1 MSEKDTYKE
10 NGDIGVRF
18 LDYDVKQIGA
28 DWVQFLDVEVNDGR
42 RYNAT
47 SVFLKSN
54 QFGYI
59 SRPAIKHGLLF
70 DTRIEFQGSLPHL
83 VQLEA
88 INVKIKK
95 QPFASLIWIGSLLL
109 ISGVIFTISSD
120 VMRRKRS

>member
-1 MSEKDTYKE
+1 
-10 NGDIGVRF
+10 V
-18 LDYDVKQIGA
+18 

-42 RYNAT
+42 KYNVT

-59 SRPAIKHGLLF
+59 SRPAIKHGLLH

-88 INVKIKK
+88 INIKIKK
-95 QPFASLIWIGSLLL
+95 QPFASLILGRSLLL
-109 ISGVIFTISSD
+109 IAGVIFTIGSD